1 MRQLRHDI
9 QGKRIKKLQ
18 TPTGTNKELHIG
30 TSVTN
35 KADFNGTPERD
46 ENIGGVEKNKTREKM
61 SNMAEQIDQIVK
73 LMQDTKMSEMNK
85 RRTMKNWHTTLPL
98 STQILHNEY
107 QSYNQSE
114 HIRIPSSTR
123 YDESMV
129 ENIPEKE
136 CLTLQEMKQKRKNRQ
151 KKLKAMLDEMHK
163 TRQFSEEIPTKD
175 ETSELLS
182 LNENGKV
189 FNNALKSHNKP
200 LQAQFDEQITHDQ
213 RLGYTEDMNQH
224 IHADANDVLDELPEK
239 LETNKK
245 QSTNELFADS
255 ITTNPLMDSESFE
268 NIVGQLNKYISNQ
281 IDSLQ

>member
-18 TPTGTNKELHIG
+18 TPTGTNKELHTG
-30 TSVTN
+30 KCVVN

-73 LMQDTKMSEMNK
+73 LMQDTKMSEMN
-85 RRTMKNWHTTLPL
+85 NWHTTPPL
-98 STQILHNEY
+98 STQIL
-107 QSYNQSE
+107 QSYNQNE
-114 HIRIPSSTR
+114 DKRIPSSTR

-163 TRQFSEEIPTKD
+163 NRQFSEEIHTKD
-175 ETSELLS
+175 ETLELLS

-189 FNNALKSHNKP
+189 FKNDLKSHNKP

-213 RLGYTEDMNQH
+213 RLGYNEDMNQH
-224 IHADANDVLDELPEK
+224 IHADANDELDELPEK

>member
-18 TPTGTNKELHIG
+18 TQTGTNKELHIG

-35 KADFNGTPERD
+35 KVDFNGTPERD

-73 LMQDTKMSEMNK
+73 LMQDTKMSEM
-85 RRTMKNWHTTLPL
+85 KNWHTTPPL
-98 STQILHNEY
+98 STQILHDEY
-107 QSYNQSE
+107 QSYNHSADK
-114 HIRIPSSTR
+114 RIPSSTR

-151 KKLKAMLDEMHK
+151 KKLKAMLEEMHK
-163 TRQFSEEIPTKD
+163 NRQFSEEIPTKD
-175 ETSELLS
+175 ETLELLS

-224 IHADANDVLDELPEK
+224 IHADANDELDELPEK

-255 ITTNPLMDSESFE
+255 ITTNPLMDSASFE

>member
-18 TPTGTNKELHIG
+18 TPTGTNKELHTG
-30 TSVTN
+30 KCATN
-35 KADFNGTPERD
+35 KVDFNGTPERD

-73 LMQDTKMSEMNK
+73 LMQDTKMSEMN
-85 RRTMKNWHTTLPL
+85 NWHTTPPL
-98 STQILHNEY
+98 STQILHDEY
-107 QSYNQSE
+107 QSCNQSE
-114 HIRIPSSTR
+114 HKRIPSSTR

-151 KKLKAMLDEMHK
+151 KKLKAMLDEMHEN
-163 TRQFSEEIPTKD
+163 RQFSKEIPTKD
-175 ETSELLS
+175 ETLELLS

-213 RLGYTEDMNQH
+213 NLGYTEDMNQH
-224 IHADANDVLDELPEK
+224 IHADANDELDELPEK
-239 LETNKK
+239 LETNKKK

-255 ITTNPLMDSESFE
+255 ITTNPLMDSASFE